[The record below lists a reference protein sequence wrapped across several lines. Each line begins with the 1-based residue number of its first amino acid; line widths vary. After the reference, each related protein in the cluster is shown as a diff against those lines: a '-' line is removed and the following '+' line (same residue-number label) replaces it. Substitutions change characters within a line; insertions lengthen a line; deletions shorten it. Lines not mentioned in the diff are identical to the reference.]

1 MSHLNRSLLLFDTT
15 LKLYISVKYKHCT
28 TDEMRVRLRQYR
40 QCGGGGVAGVGPSPG
55 QWSVWQMPGVT
66 AEVTTTTHPNTPQ
79 E

>member
-1 MSHLNRSLLLFDTT
+1 MMCVSIGNVPVEEWLCR
-15 LKLYISVKYKHCT
+15 
-28 TDEMRVRLRQYR
+28 
-40 QCGGGGVAGVGPSPG
+40 GVGPSPG